1 MRAVFAAMILVA
13 LGACAPLQRHEFARV
28 CMGVEARVVLY
39 APDRS
44 RAEAAA
50 GVAFAE
56 LARLDAMMS
65 DYRESSEL
73 SEVARRAG
81 LDWVGVSPEM
91 IEVLET
97 AIEVSS
103 ASGGAFDV
111 TAAPLTRAW
120 REARRTGR
128 IPDGLA
134 SLRERTDWN
143 AIEIDGGRVRL
154 ARKGMAL
161 DLGGIAKG
169 YAAERAVQILRL
181 AGYTRAMV
189 ALAGD
194 VAVGDAPPGEAGW
207 RIEVR
212 PSKDGDPIGVLSLV
226 RVSVST
232 SGDSE
237 QFIEIDGHRYS
248 HIVDPRTGLGS
259 ERQVA
264 ATVVAPSGAVA
275 DALATAACLL
285 SVEQASG
292 MLRAFPGAGA
302 VVVDERGMNVLGV
315 RGVLRWHEPPSLW

>member
-1 MRAVFAAMILVA
+1 MRAVLTAMVLVA
-13 LGACAPLQRHEFARV
+13 LGACAPLRRHEFARV

-50 GVAFAE
+50 GVAFVE

-65 DYRESSEL
+65 DYRESSEV
-73 SEVARRAG
+73 SEVGRRAG
-81 LDWVGVSPEM
+81 LDSVGVSPEM

-97 AIEVSS
+97 AIEVSR

-128 IPDGLA
+128 LPDGLA

-169 YAAERAVQILRL
+169 YAAERAVQRLRR
-181 AGYTRAMV
+181 AGCPRALV
-189 ALAGD
+189 AIAGD
-194 VAVGDAPPGEAGW
+194 VAVGDAPPDEAGW

-212 PSKDGDPIGVLSLV
+212 PSKNSEPIGVLSLV
-226 RVSVST
+226 RASVST

-292 MLRAFPGAGA
+292 MLRAFPG
-302 VVVDERGMNVLGV
+302 VSVIVVDGGGVRVLGAL
-315 RGVLRWHEPPSLW
+315 RALRWHEPPVVW